1 MGSGASS
8 DKDKDSALAN
18 LPKKIDKALAKD
30 VAGDKW
36 DDILWEQLEKDAF
49 GFVLTELFL
58 EKGIAKPPPP
68 KVKDPRRQFND
79 KEKNEVK
86 LAFDSNRQKDPMYH
100 KGKITAK
107 NGDGRAL
114 LGDGT
119 YDITYL
125 DGDRDMG
132 VLSGFIRV
140 PPDNREIEPPKY
152 FKGTIKKRN
161 DDGDNFDVAYDNGTS
176 ERGVLAAFIRLEE
189 TDEGETPTSG
199 GGGPRSPKSPMGP
212 KSPKAVA
219 AEFLQGTRVEVKQ
232 NIVGTPVEVK
242 KNIVIGAGEVRHY
255 LKQFL
260 AQQQGSDDPEVR
272 KGRRLDY
279 ICERAIL

>member
-1 MGSGASS
+1 M
-8 DKDKDSALAN
+8 
-18 LPKKIDKALAKD
+18 
-30 VAGDKW
+30 
-36 DDILWEQLEKDAF
+36 
-49 GFVLTELFL
+49 
-58 EKGIAKPPPP
+58 
-68 KVKDPRRQFND
+68 KDPRRQFND

-219 AEFLQGTRVEVKQ
+219 AEFLQGTSGSQAEYSRHARGSQEKHRDWCRRGETLPQ
-232 NIVGTPVEVK
+232 TILGATARIRRSRGK
-242 KNIVIGAGEVRHY
+242 KR
-255 LKQFL
+255 QTT
-260 AQQQGSDDPEVR
+260 
-272 KGRRLDY
+272 
-279 ICERAIL
+279 